1 MRQKNGKRVVN
12 VNANKLKGKIVE
24 RGMTV
29 GRLAQEVGM
38 DRATMYR
45 KLKDGSFTVKE
56 AQLIGLA
63 LGLTKQDVMDIFF
76 NDYVA

>member
-1 MRQKNGKRVVN
+1 M
-12 VNANKLKGKIVE
+12 NANKLKGKIVE